1 MQSPLCHPYLQGEDA
16 RRAGRADLQLPAHA
30 SHVAHRSLIEP
41 GRQSAAIKQ
50 LYCTDTLLFDHRDR
64 RRNHYAAHRPGQRC
78 SCDRARRTR
87 VRAHGGDTHCPVRP
101 HPGPAQEQQTEV
113 SPRPA
118 ASTEPGARPALNTAR
133 TERNAISKTRASHPA
148 YRSRQARGSATPSWL
163 PVLLVSSQE
172 PDDLG
177 LPRVVVTNQDVPV
190 RTHLSI
196 NELIQR
202 YSPVRDV
209 RFGQASPLLQELEIL
224 GSLGY
229 QGHGYAVDG
238 YRRGGNVDIT
248 VINATAGIGSHRAR
262 SSLQR

>member
-1 MQSPLCHPYLQGEDA
+1 MRLA
-16 RRAGRADLQLPAHA
+16 RRAPTTPRIEAA
-30 SHVAHRSLIEP
+30 S
-41 GRQSAAIKQ
+41 SAA
-50 LYCTDTLLFDHRDR
+50 L
-64 RRNHYAAHRPGQRC
+64 
-78 SCDRARRTR
+78 
-87 VRAHGGDTHCPVRP
+87 
-101 HPGPAQEQQTEV
+101 
-113 SPRPA
+113 
-118 ASTEPGARPALNTAR
+118 
-133 TERNAISKTRASHPA
+133 
-148 YRSRQARGSATPSWL
+148 RSPSWL

-224 GSLGY
+224 GGLGY